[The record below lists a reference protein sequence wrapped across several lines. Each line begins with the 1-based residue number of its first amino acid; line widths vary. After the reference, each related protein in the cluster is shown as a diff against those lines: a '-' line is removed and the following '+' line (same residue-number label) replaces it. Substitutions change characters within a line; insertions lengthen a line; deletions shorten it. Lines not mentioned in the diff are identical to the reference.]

1 MKKYFV
7 TSALPYA
14 NGDLHLGHL
23 VEYIQTDIW
32 VRFNRLIGN
41 EVVYIC
47 ADDAHGTPIM
57 LKAESEKISPEELIE
72 KTLDRHKNDFDCFFI
87 KFDNFY
93 TTHSKENEQLATS
106 IYMKLVNENLIEKK
120 TIHQFFDDEKLMFL
134 PDRYI
139 TGSCPKCK
147 SSDQYGDSCD
157 KCGAT
162 YSPTDLL
169 NPKSVLSG
177 KTPIK
182 KKTDHFFFKLS
193 DKKCTKFLNK
203 WIYENNRLQEEARN
217 KIKEWLSTDINNSSL
232 IDWDISRDAPYF
244 GFKIPDQTDKYFYVW
259 LDAPIGYLAST
270 KNWAENNNI
279 SMKDLWD
286 QSSDYEIHHFIGKD
300 IAYFHALFWPAL
312 LKSSNIRLPESI
324 NVHGFLTID
333 GEKMSKSNGT
343 FINAD
348 DFAEKYDGELLR
360 YYFADKFNNTIDD
373 LDFNE
378 DEFIQKIN
386 SDIVGKYLNI
396 ASRVSKFIEK
406 NDCNLS
412 VNLDENFINKN
423 SARINEVIEH
433 YENLNLSKSVKV
445 IMKIADEVNKYIN
458 ENEPWKSSEEKAV
471 EVSTTAINC
480 FRVISILLS
489 PVLPTIT
496 SRALAVFNEG
506 SNNSFNNIGDY
517 LVDTKI
523 NPYKPLL
530 KRLEKAKINEEIE
543 MENSNL
549 INIKD
554 FAKVELRVAKIV
566 KAEGIEE
573 ADKLIKLHLD
583 VGNLGERTV
592 FAGIKSAYSPEN
604 LNGRHVVLVA
614 NLEPRKMKFGVSEG
628 MVLASSD
635 DEGSIYLVSPDEGAK
650 PGQLVK

>member
-1 MKKYFV
+1 MKSRKILV

-14 NGDLHLGHL
+14 NGSIHIGHVL
-23 VEYIQTDIW
+23 ESVITDIW
-32 VRFNRLIGN
+32 VRYQNINGN
-41 EVVYIC
+41 ECLYFC
-47 ADDAHGTPIM
+47 ADDTHGTPVM
-57 LKAESEKISPEELIE
+57 LKAKELGIEPEELIKRTRE
-72 KTLDRHKNDFDCFFI
+72 EHI
-87 KFDNFY
+87 KSYSRFNINFDNFY
-93 TTHSKENEQLATS
+93 TTHSDENKKYAEDIYQKCKEG
-106 IYMKLVNENLIEKK
+106 NLIFKK
-120 TIHQFFDDEKLMFL
+120 EIEQFYDSEEGLFL
-134 PDRYI
+134 SDRFI
-139 TGSCPKCK
+139 KGTCPKCGAE
-147 SSDQYGDSCD
+147 DQYGDGCSV
-157 KCGAT
+157 CGTT
-162 YSPTDLL
+162 YTPDDLL
-169 NPKSVLSG
+169 NPVSSLSNSELT
-177 KTPIK
+177 KKRTEHVFFDLPQMKDFLENYLKDLTLQDPIK
-182 KKTDHFFFKLS
+182 NKL
-193 DKKCTKFLNK
+193 NE
-203 WIYENNRLQEEARN
+203 WIEDGL
-217 KIKEWLSTDINNSSL
+217 KP
-232 IDWDISRDAPYF
+232 WDISRDKPYF
-244 GFKIPDQTDKYFYVW
+244 GFEIPGEKDKYFYVW
-259 LDAPIGYLAST
+259 LDAPIGYLASA
-270 KNWAENNNI
+270 KNWAENNNMD
-279 SMKDLWD
+279 MKDLWGE
-286 QSSDYEIHHFIGKD
+286 SSDYEIHHFIGKD

-348 DFAEKYDGELLR
+348 DFAENYDGELLR
-360 YYFADKFNNTIDD
+360 YYFADKFNNSIDD

-406 NDCNLS
+406 NGNNLS
-412 VNLDENFINKN
+412 ANLDVDFIEKN
-423 SARINEVIEH
+423 LSMIDEVIEH
-433 YENLNLSKSVKV
+433 YENLNLSKSVKI
-445 IMKIADEVNKYIN
+445 IMKMADEVNKYIN

-471 EVSTTAINC
+471 EVSSTAINC
-480 FRVISILLS
+480 FRVISILLN

-496 SRALAVFNEG
+496 SKALEVFND
-506 SNNSFNNIGDY
+506 SATNDFNNIKDY

-543 MENSNL
+543 MEDSNL

-573 ADKLIKLHLD
+573 ADKLIKLNLD
-583 VGNLGERTV
+583 VGDLGERTV
-592 FAGIKSAYSPEN
+592 FAGIKSAYDPES

-628 MVLASSD
+628 MVLASSN
-635 DEGSIYLVSPDEGAK
+635 DEGSIYLISPDEGAK

>member
-1 MKKYFV
+1 MKSRKILV

-14 NGDLHLGHL
+14 NGSIHIGHVL
-23 VEYIQTDIW
+23 ESVITDIW
-32 VRFNRLIGN
+32 VRYQNINGN
-41 EVVYIC
+41 ECLYFC
-47 ADDAHGTPIM
+47 ADDTHGTPVM
-57 LKAESEKISPEELIE
+57 LKAKELGIDPEELIKRTRE
-72 KTLDRHKNDFDCFFI
+72 EHIESYSRFNI
-87 KFDNFY
+87 NFDNFY
-93 TTHSKENEQLATS
+93 TTHSDENKKYAEDIYQKCKEG
-106 IYMKLVNENLIEKK
+106 NLIFKK
-120 TIHQFFDDEKLMFL
+120 EIEQFYDSEEGLFL
-134 PDRYI
+134 SDRFI
-139 TGSCPKCK
+139 KGTCPKCGAE
-147 SSDQYGDSCD
+147 DQYGDGCSV
-157 KCGAT
+157 CGTT
-162 YSPTDLL
+162 YTPDDLL
-169 NPKSVLSG
+169 NPVSSLSNSELT
-177 KTPIK
+177 KKRTEHVFFDLPQMKDFLENYLKDLTLQDPIK
-182 KKTDHFFFKLS
+182 NKL
-193 DKKCTKFLNK
+193 NE
-203 WIYENNRLQEEARN
+203 WIEDGL
-217 KIKEWLSTDINNSSL
+217 KP
-232 IDWDISRDAPYF
+232 WDISRDKPYF
-244 GFKIPDQTDKYFYVW
+244 GFEIPGEKDKYFYVW
-259 LDAPIGYLAST
+259 LDAPIGYLASA
-270 KNWAENNNI
+270 KNWAENNNMD
-279 SMKDLWD
+279 MKDLWGE
-286 QSSDYEIHHFIGKD
+286 SSDYEIHHFIGKD

-348 DFAEKYDGELLR
+348 DFAENYDGELLR
-360 YYFADKFNNTIDD
+360 YYFADKFNNSIDD

-406 NDCNLS
+406 NGNNLS
-412 VNLDENFINKN
+412 ANLDVDFIEKN
-423 SARINEVIEH
+423 LSMIDEVIEH
-433 YENLNLSKSVKV
+433 YENLNLSKSVKI
-445 IMKIADEVNKYIN
+445 IMKMADEVNKYIN

-471 EVSTTAINC
+471 EVSSTAINC
-480 FRVISILLS
+480 FRVISILLN

-496 SRALAVFNEG
+496 SKALEVFND
-506 SNNSFNNIGDY
+506 SATNDFNNIKDY

-543 MENSNL
+543 MEDSNL

-583 VGNLGERTV
+583 VGDLGERTV
-592 FAGIKSAYSPEN
+592 FAGIKSAYDPES

-628 MVLASSD
+628 MVLASSN
-635 DEGSIYLVSPDEGAK
+635 DEGSIYLISPDEGAK

>member
-1 MKKYFV
+1 MKSRKILV

-14 NGDLHLGHL
+14 NGSIHIGHVL
-23 VEYIQTDIW
+23 ESVITDIW
-32 VRFNRLIGN
+32 VRYQNINGN
-41 EVVYIC
+41 ECLYFC
-47 ADDAHGTPIM
+47 ADDTHGTPVM
-57 LKAESEKISPEELIE
+57 LKAKELGIDPEELIKRTRE
-72 KTLDRHKNDFDCFFI
+72 EHI
-87 KFDNFY
+87 KSYSRFNINFDNFY
-93 TTHSKENEQLATS
+93 TTHSDENKKYAEDIYQKCKEG
-106 IYMKLVNENLIEKK
+106 NLIFKK
-120 TIHQFFDDEKLMFL
+120 EIEQFYDSEEGLFL
-134 PDRYI
+134 SDRFI
-139 TGSCPKCK
+139 KGTCPKCGAE
-147 SSDQYGDSCD
+147 DQYGDGCSV
-157 KCGAT
+157 CGTT
-162 YSPTDLL
+162 YTPDDLL
-169 NPKSVLSG
+169 NPVSSLSNSEL
-177 KTPIK
+177 TK
-182 KKTDHFFFKLS
+182 KKTEHVFFDLPQMKDFLENYLKDLTLQDPIKNKL
-193 DKKCTKFLNK
+193 NE
-203 WIYENNRLQEEARN
+203 WIEDGL
-217 KIKEWLSTDINNSSL
+217 KP
-232 IDWDISRDAPYF
+232 WDISRDKPYF
-244 GFKIPDQTDKYFYVW
+244 GFEIPGEKDKYFYVW
-259 LDAPIGYLAST
+259 LDAPIGYLASA
-270 KNWAENNNI
+270 KNWAENNNMD
-279 SMKDLWD
+279 MKDLWGE
-286 QSSDYEIHHFIGKD
+286 SSDYEIHHFIGKD

-348 DFAEKYDGELLR
+348 DFAENYDGELLR
-360 YYFADKFNNTIDD
+360 YYFADKFNNSIDD

-406 NDCNLS
+406 NGNNLS
-412 VNLDENFINKN
+412 ANLDEDFIEKN
-423 SARINEVIEH
+423 LSMIDEVIEH
-433 YENLNLSKSVKV
+433 YENLNLSKSVKI
-445 IMKIADEVNKYIN
+445 IMKMADEVNKYIN

-471 EVSTTAINC
+471 EVSSTAINC
-480 FRVISILLS
+480 FRVISILLN

-496 SRALAVFNEG
+496 SKALEVFND
-506 SNNSFNNIGDY
+506 SATNDFNNIKDY

-543 MENSNL
+543 MEDSNL

-573 ADKLIKLHLD
+573 ADKLIKLYLD
-583 VGNLGERTV
+583 VGDLGERTV
-592 FAGIKSAYSPEN
+592 FAGIKSAYDPES

-628 MVLASSD
+628 MVLASSN
-635 DEGSIYLVSPDEGAK
+635 DEGSIYLISPDEGAK

>member
-1 MKKYFV
+1 MKSRKILV

-14 NGDLHLGHL
+14 NGSIHIGHVL
-23 VEYIQTDIW
+23 ESVITDIW
-32 VRFNRLIGN
+32 VRYQNINGN
-41 EVVYIC
+41 ECLYFC
-47 ADDAHGTPIM
+47 ADDTHGTPVM
-57 LKAESEKISPEELIE
+57 LKAKELGIDPEELIKRTRE
-72 KTLDRHKNDFDCFFI
+72 EHI
-87 KFDNFY
+87 KSYSRFNINFDNFY
-93 TTHSKENEQLATS
+93 TTHSDENKKYAEDIYQKCKEG
-106 IYMKLVNENLIEKK
+106 NLIFKK
-120 TIHQFFDDEKLMFL
+120 EIEQFYDSEEGLFL
-134 PDRYI
+134 SDRFI
-139 TGSCPKCK
+139 KGTCPKCGAE
-147 SSDQYGDSCD
+147 DQYGDGCSV
-157 KCGAT
+157 CGTT
-162 YSPTDLL
+162 YTPDDLL
-169 NPKSVLSG
+169 NPVSSLSNSELT
-177 KTPIK
+177 KKRTEHVFFDLPQMKDFLENYLKDLTLQDPIK
-182 KKTDHFFFKLS
+182 NKL
-193 DKKCTKFLNK
+193 NE
-203 WIYENNRLQEEARN
+203 WIEDGL
-217 KIKEWLSTDINNSSL
+217 KP
-232 IDWDISRDAPYF
+232 WDISRDKPYF
-244 GFKIPDQTDKYFYVW
+244 GFEIPGEKDKYFYVW
-259 LDAPIGYLAST
+259 LDAPIGYLASA
-270 KNWAENNNI
+270 KNWAENNNMD
-279 SMKDLWD
+279 MKDLWGE
-286 QSSDYEIHHFIGKD
+286 SSDYEIHHFIGKD

-348 DFAEKYDGELLR
+348 DFAENYDGELLR
-360 YYFADKFNNTIDD
+360 YYFADKFNNSIDD

-406 NDCNLS
+406 NGNSLS
-412 VNLDENFINKN
+412 ANLDEDFIEKN
-423 SARINEVIEH
+423 LSMIDEVIEH
-433 YENLNLSKSVKV
+433 YENLNLSKSVKI
-445 IMKIADEVNKYIN
+445 IMKMADEVNKYIN

-471 EVSTTAINC
+471 EVSSTAINC
-480 FRVISILLS
+480 FRVISILLN

-496 SRALAVFNEG
+496 SKALEVFND
-506 SNNSFNNIGDY
+506 SATNDFNNIKDY

-543 MENSNL
+543 MEDSNL

-583 VGNLGERTV
+583 VGDLGERTV
-592 FAGIKSAYSPEN
+592 FAGIKSAYDPES

-628 MVLASSD
+628 MVLASSN
-635 DEGSIYLVSPDEGAK
+635 DEGSIYLISPDEGAK

>member
-1 MKKYFV
+1 MKSRKILV

-14 NGDLHLGHL
+14 NGSIHIGHVL
-23 VEYIQTDIW
+23 ESVITDIW
-32 VRFNRLIGN
+32 VRYQNINGN
-41 EVVYIC
+41 ECLYFC
-47 ADDAHGTPIM
+47 ADDTHGTPVM
-57 LKAESEKISPEELIE
+57 LKAKELGIDPEELIKRTRE
-72 KTLDRHKNDFDCFFI
+72 EHI
-87 KFDNFY
+87 KSYSRFNINFDNFY
-93 TTHSKENEQLATS
+93 TTHSDENKKYAEEIYEKCKEG
-106 IYMKLVNENLIEKK
+106 NLIFKK
-120 TIHQFFDDEKLMFL
+120 EIEQFYDSEEGLFL
-134 PDRYI
+134 SDRFI
-139 TGSCPKCK
+139 KGTCPKCGAE
-147 SSDQYGDSCD
+147 DQYGDGCSV
-157 KCGAT
+157 CGTT
-162 YSPTDLL
+162 YTPDDLL
-169 NPKSVLSG
+169 NPISSLSNSEL
-177 KTPIK
+177 TK
-182 KKTDHFFFKLS
+182 KKTEHVFFDLPQMKDFLENYLKDLTLQDPIKNKL
-193 DKKCTKFLNK
+193 NE
-203 WIYENNRLQEEARN
+203 WIEDGL
-217 KIKEWLSTDINNSSL
+217 KP
-232 IDWDISRDAPYF
+232 WDISRDKPYF
-244 GFKIPDQTDKYFYVW
+244 GFEIPGEKDKYFYVW
-259 LDAPIGYLAST
+259 LDAPIGYLASA
-270 KNWAENNNI
+270 KNWAENNNMD
-279 SMKDLWD
+279 MKDLWGE
-286 QSSDYEIHHFIGKD
+286 SSDYEIHHFIGKD

-348 DFAEKYDGELLR
+348 DFAENYDGELLR
-360 YYFADKFNNTIDD
+360 YYFADKFNNSIDD

-406 NDCNLS
+406 NGNNLS
-412 VNLDENFINKN
+412 ANLDVDFIEKN
-423 SARINEVIEH
+423 LSIIDEVIEH
-433 YENLNLSKSVKV
+433 YENLNLSKSVKI
-445 IMKIADEVNKYIN
+445 IMKMADEVNKYIN

-471 EVSTTAINC
+471 EVSSTAINC
-480 FRVISILLS
+480 FRVISILLN
-489 PVLPTIT
+489 PVLPTLT
-496 SRALAVFNEG
+496 SKALEVFNE
-506 SNNSFNNIGDY
+506 SSTNDFNNIKGN

-543 MENSNL
+543 MEDSNL

-583 VGNLGERTV
+583 VGDLGERTV
-592 FAGIKSAYSPEN
+592 FAGIKSAYDPES

-628 MVLASSD
+628 MVLASSN
-635 DEGSIYLVSPDEGAK
+635 DEGSIYLISPDEGAK

>member
-1 MKKYFV
+1 MKSRKILV

-14 NGDLHLGHL
+14 NGSIHIGHVL
-23 VEYIQTDIW
+23 ESVITDIW
-32 VRFNRLIGN
+32 VRYQNINGN
-41 EVVYIC
+41 ECLYFC
-47 ADDAHGTPIM
+47 ADDTHGTPVM
-57 LKAESEKISPEELIE
+57 LKAKELGIDPEELIKRTRE
-72 KTLDRHKNDFDCFFI
+72 EHI
-87 KFDNFY
+87 KSYSRFNINFDNFY
-93 TTHSKENEQLATS
+93 TTHSDENKKYAEDIYQKCKEG
-106 IYMKLVNENLIEKK
+106 NLIFKK
-120 TIHQFFDDEKLMFL
+120 EIEQFYDSEEGLFL
-134 PDRYI
+134 SDRFI
-139 TGSCPKCK
+139 KGTCPKCGAE
-147 SSDQYGDSCD
+147 DQYGDGCSV
-157 KCGAT
+157 CGTT
-162 YSPTDLL
+162 YTPDDLL
-169 NPKSVLSG
+169 NPVSSLSNSELT
-177 KTPIK
+177 KKRTEHVFFDLPQMKDFLENYLKDLTLQDPIK
-182 KKTDHFFFKLS
+182 NKL
-193 DKKCTKFLNK
+193 NE
-203 WIYENNRLQEEARN
+203 WIEDGL
-217 KIKEWLSTDINNSSL
+217 KP
-232 IDWDISRDAPYF
+232 WDISRDKPYF
-244 GFKIPDQTDKYFYVW
+244 GFEIPGEKDKYFYVW
-259 LDAPIGYLAST
+259 LDAPIGYLASA
-270 KNWAENNNI
+270 KNWAENNNMD
-279 SMKDLWD
+279 MKDLWGE
-286 QSSDYEIHHFIGKD
+286 SSDYEIHHFIGKD

-348 DFAEKYDGELLR
+348 DFAENYDGELLR
-360 YYFADKFNNTIDD
+360 YYFADKFNNSIDD

-406 NDCNLS
+406 NGNNLS
-412 VNLDENFINKN
+412 SNLDVDFIEKN
-423 SARINEVIEH
+423 LSMIDEVIEH
-433 YENLNLSKSVKV
+433 YENLNLSKSVKI
-445 IMKIADEVNKYIN
+445 IMKMADEVNKYIN

-471 EVSTTAINC
+471 EVSSTAINC
-480 FRVISILLS
+480 FRVISILLN

-496 SRALAVFNEG
+496 SKGLELFND
-506 SNNSFNNIGDY
+506 SATNDFNNIKDY

-543 MENSNL
+543 MEDSNL

-583 VGNLGERTV
+583 VGDLGERTV
-592 FAGIKSAYSPEN
+592 FAGIKSAYDPES

-628 MVLASSD
+628 MVLASSN
-635 DEGSIYLVSPDEGAK
+635 DEGSIYLISPDEGAK

>member
-1 MKKYFV
+1 MKSRKILV

-14 NGDLHLGHL
+14 NGSIHIGHVL
-23 VEYIQTDIW
+23 ESVITDIW
-32 VRFNRLIGN
+32 VRYQNINGN
-41 EVVYIC
+41 ECLYFC
-47 ADDAHGTPIM
+47 ADDTHGTPVM
-57 LKAESEKISPEELIE
+57 LKAKELGIDPEELIKRTRE
-72 KTLDRHKNDFDCFFI
+72 EHI
-87 KFDNFY
+87 KSYSRFNINFDNFY
-93 TTHSKENEQLATS
+93 TTHSDENKKYAEDIYQKCKEG
-106 IYMKLVNENLIEKK
+106 NLIFKK
-120 TIHQFFDDEKLMFL
+120 EIEQFYDSEEGLFL
-134 PDRYI
+134 SDRFI
-139 TGSCPKCK
+139 KGTCPKCGAE
-147 SSDQYGDSCD
+147 DQYGDGCSV
-157 KCGAT
+157 CGTT
-162 YSPTDLL
+162 YTPDDLL
-169 NPKSVLSG
+169 NPVSSLSNSELT
-177 KTPIK
+177 KKRTEHVFFDLPQMKDFLENYLKDLTLQDPIK
-182 KKTDHFFFKLS
+182 NKL
-193 DKKCTKFLNK
+193 NE
-203 WIYENNRLQEEARN
+203 WIEDGL
-217 KIKEWLSTDINNSSL
+217 KP
-232 IDWDISRDAPYF
+232 WDISRDKPYF
-244 GFKIPDQTDKYFYVW
+244 GFEIPGEKDKYFYVW
-259 LDAPIGYLAST
+259 LDAPIGYLASA
-270 KNWAENNNI
+270 KNWAENNNMD
-279 SMKDLWD
+279 MKDLWGE
-286 QSSDYEIHHFIGKD
+286 SSDYEIHHFIGKD

-348 DFAEKYDGELLR
+348 DFAKNYDGELLR
-360 YYFADKFNNTIDD
+360 YYFADKFNNSIDD

-406 NDCNLS
+406 NGNNLS
-412 VNLDENFINKN
+412 ANLDVDFIEKN
-423 SARINEVIEH
+423 LSMIDEVIEH
-433 YENLNLSKSVKV
+433 YENLNLSKSIKI
-445 IMKIADEVNKYIN
+445 IMKMADEVNKYIN

-471 EVSTTAINC
+471 EVSSTAINC
-480 FRVISILLS
+480 FRVISILLN

-496 SRALAVFNEG
+496 SKALEVFN
-506 SNNSFNNIGDY
+506 NSATNDFNNIKDY

-543 MENSNL
+543 MEDSNL

-554 FAKVELRVAKIV
+554 FAKIELRVAKIV

-583 VGNLGERTV
+583 VGDLGERTV
-592 FAGIKSAYSPEN
+592 FAGIKSAYDPES

-628 MVLASSD
+628 MVLASSN
-635 DEGSIYLVSPDEGAK
+635 DEGSIYLISPDEGAK

>member
-1 MKKYFV
+1 MKSRKILV

-14 NGDLHLGHL
+14 NGSIHIGHVL
-23 VEYIQTDIW
+23 ESVITDIW
-32 VRFNRLIGN
+32 VRYQNINGN
-41 EVVYIC
+41 ECLYFC
-47 ADDAHGTPIM
+47 ADDTHGTPVM
-57 LKAESEKISPEELIE
+57 LKAKELGIDPEELIKRTRE
-72 KTLDRHKNDFDCFFI
+72 EHI
-87 KFDNFY
+87 KSYSRFNINFDNFY
-93 TTHSKENEQLATS
+93 TTHSDENKKYAEDIYEKCKEG
-106 IYMKLVNENLIEKK
+106 NLIFKK
-120 TIHQFFDDEKLMFL
+120 EIEQFYDSEEGLFL
-134 PDRYI
+134 SDRFI
-139 TGSCPKCK
+139 KGTCPKCGAE
-147 SSDQYGDSCD
+147 DQYGDGCSV
-157 KCGAT
+157 CGTT
-162 YSPTDLL
+162 YTPDDLL
-169 NPKSVLSG
+169 NPVSSLSNSELT
-177 KTPIK
+177 KKRTEHVFFDLPQMKDFLENYLKDLTLQDPIK
-182 KKTDHFFFKLS
+182 NKL
-193 DKKCTKFLNK
+193 NE
-203 WIYENNRLQEEARN
+203 WIEDGL
-217 KIKEWLSTDINNSSL
+217 KP
-232 IDWDISRDAPYF
+232 WDISRDKPYF
-244 GFKIPDQTDKYFYVW
+244 GFEIPGEKDKYFYVW
-259 LDAPIGYLAST
+259 LDAPIGYLASA
-270 KNWAENNNI
+270 KNWAENNNMD
-279 SMKDLWD
+279 MKDLWGE
-286 QSSDYEIHHFIGKD
+286 SSDYEIHHFIGKD

-348 DFAEKYDGELLR
+348 DFAENYDGELLR
-360 YYFADKFNNTIDD
+360 YYFADKFNNSIDD

-406 NDCNLS
+406 NGNNLS
-412 VNLDENFINKN
+412 VNLDVDFIEKN
-423 SARINEVIEH
+423 LSMIDEVIEH
-433 YENLNLSKSVKV
+433 YENLNLSKSVKI
-445 IMKIADEVNKYIN
+445 IMKMADEVNKYIN

-471 EVSTTAINC
+471 EVSSTAINC
-480 FRVISILLS
+480 FRVISILLN

-496 SRALAVFNEG
+496 SKALEVFND
-506 SNNSFNNIGDY
+506 SATNDFNNIKDY

-543 MENSNL
+543 MEDSNL

-583 VGNLGERTV
+583 VGDLGERTV
-592 FAGIKSAYSPEN
+592 FAGIKSAYDPES

-628 MVLASSD
+628 MVLASSN
-635 DEGSIYLVSPDEGAK
+635 DEGSIYLISPDEGAK

>member
-1 MKKYFV
+1 MKSRKILV

-14 NGDLHLGHL
+14 NGSIHIGHVL
-23 VEYIQTDIW
+23 ESVITDIW
-32 VRFNRLIGN
+32 VRYQNINGN
-41 EVVYIC
+41 ECLYFC
-47 ADDAHGTPIM
+47 ADDTHGTPVM
-57 LKAESEKISPEELIE
+57 LKAKELGIDPEELIKRTRE
-72 KTLDRHKNDFDCFFI
+72 EHI
-87 KFDNFY
+87 KSYSRFNINFDNFY
-93 TTHSKENEQLATS
+93 TTHSDENKKYAEDIYQMCKEG
-106 IYMKLVNENLIEKK
+106 NLIFKK
-120 TIHQFFDDEKLMFL
+120 EIEQFYDSEEGLFL
-134 PDRYI
+134 SDRFI
-139 TGSCPKCK
+139 KGTCPKCGAE
-147 SSDQYGDSCD
+147 DQYGDGCSV
-157 KCGAT
+157 CGTT
-162 YSPTDLL
+162 YTPDDLL
-169 NPKSVLSG
+169 NPVSSLSNSEL
-177 KTPIK
+177 TK
-182 KKTDHFFFKLS
+182 KKTEHVFFDLPQMKDFLENYLKDLTLQDPIKNKL
-193 DKKCTKFLNK
+193 NE
-203 WIYENNRLQEEARN
+203 WIDDGL
-217 KIKEWLSTDINNSSL
+217 KP
-232 IDWDISRDAPYF
+232 WDISRDKPYF
-244 GFKIPDQTDKYFYVW
+244 GFEIPGEKDKYFYVW
-259 LDAPIGYLAST
+259 LDAPIGYLASA
-270 KNWAENNNI
+270 KNWAENNNMD
-279 SMKDLWD
+279 MKDLWGE
-286 QSSDYEIHHFIGKD
+286 SSDYEIHHFIGKD

-348 DFAEKYDGELLR
+348 DFAENYDGELLR
-360 YYFADKFNNTIDD
+360 YYFADKFNNSIDD

-396 ASRVSKFIEK
+396 ASRVSKFIE
-406 NDCNLS
+406 NNGNNLS
-412 VNLDENFINKN
+412 ANLDVDFIEKN
-423 SARINEVIEH
+423 LSMIDEVIEH
-433 YENLNLSKSVKV
+433 YENLNLSKSVKI
-445 IMKIADEVNKYIN
+445 IMKMADEVNKYIN

-471 EVSTTAINC
+471 EVSSTAINC
-480 FRVISILLS
+480 FRVISILLN

-496 SRALAVFNEG
+496 SKALEVFND
-506 SNNSFNNIGDY
+506 SATNDFNNIKDY

-543 MENSNL
+543 MEDSNL

-583 VGNLGERTV
+583 VGDLGERTV
-592 FAGIKSAYSPEN
+592 FAGIKSAYDPES

-628 MVLASSD
+628 MVLASSN
-635 DEGSIYLVSPDEGAK
+635 DEGSIYLISPDEGAK

>member
-1 MKKYFV
+1 MKSRKILV

-14 NGDLHLGHL
+14 NGSIHIGHVL
-23 VEYIQTDIW
+23 ESVITDIW
-32 VRFNRLIGN
+32 VRYQNLNGN
-41 EVVYIC
+41 ECLYFC
-47 ADDAHGTPIM
+47 ADDTHGTPVM
-57 LKAESEKISPEELIE
+57 LKAKELGIESEELIKQTRE
-72 KTLDRHKNDFDCFFI
+72 EHI
-87 KFDNFY
+87 KSYSKFNINFDNFY
-93 TTHSKENEQLATS
+93 TTHSDENKKYAEDIYQKCKEG
-106 IYMKLVNENLIEKK
+106 NLIFKK
-120 TIHQFFDDEKLMFL
+120 EIEQFYDSEEGLFL
-134 PDRYI
+134 SDRFI
-139 TGSCPKCK
+139 KGTCPKCAAE
-147 SSDQYGDSCD
+147 DQYGDGCSV
-157 KCGAT
+157 CGTT
-162 YSPTDLL
+162 YSPDDLV
-169 NPKSVLSG
+169 NPVSSLSNSEL
-177 KTPIK
+177 TK
-182 KKTDHFFFKLS
+182 KKTEHVFFDLPQMKEFLENYLKDLTLQDPIKNKL
-193 DKKCTKFLNK
+193 NE
-203 WIYENNRLQEEARN
+203 WIEDGL
-217 KIKEWLSTDINNSSL
+217 KP
-232 IDWDISRDAPYF
+232 WDISRDKPYF
-244 GFKIPDQTDKYFYVW
+244 GFEIPGEKDKYFYVW
-259 LDAPIGYLAST
+259 LDAPIGYLASA
-270 KNWAENNNI
+270 KNWAEDNNI
-279 SMKDLWD
+279 DMKDLWD
-286 QSSDYEIHHFIGKD
+286 ENSDYEIHHFIGKD

-348 DFAEKYDGELLR
+348 DFAENYDGELLR
-360 YYFADKFNNTIDD
+360 YYFADKFNNSIDD

-406 NDCNLS
+406 NGNNLS
-412 VNLDENFINKN
+412 ASLDEHFIKKN
-423 SARINEVIEH
+423 LAKIDEVIEH
-433 YENLNLSKSVKV
+433 YENLNLSKSVKI
-445 IMKIADEVNKYIN
+445 IMKMADEVNKYIN

-471 EVSTTAINC
+471 EVSSTAINC
-480 FRVISILLS
+480 FRVISILLN

-496 SRALAVFNEG
+496 SKALEIFNE
-506 SNNSFNNIGDY
+506 SSKDDFNNIKDY

-543 MENSNL
+543 MEDSNL

-583 VGNLGERTV
+583 VGDLGERTV
-592 FAGIKSAYSPEN
+592 FAGIKSAYDPEN

-635 DEGSIYLVSPDEGAK
+635 DEGSIYLISPDEGAK

>member
-1 MKKYFV
+1 MKSRKILV

-14 NGDLHLGHL
+14 NGSIHIGHVL
-23 VEYIQTDIW
+23 ESVITDIW
-32 VRFNRLIGN
+32 VRYQNLNGN
-41 EVVYIC
+41 ECLYFC
-47 ADDAHGTPIM
+47 ADDTHGTPVM
-57 LKAESEKISPEELIE
+57 LKAKELGIDPEELIKRTRE
-72 KTLDRHKNDFDCFFI
+72 EHI
-87 KFDNFY
+87 KSYSRFNINFDNFY
-93 TTHSKENEQLATS
+93 TTHSDENKKYAEDVYQKCKEG
-106 IYMKLVNENLIEKK
+106 NLIFKK
-120 TIHQFFDDEKLMFL
+120 EIEQFYDSEEGLFL
-134 PDRYI
+134 SDRFI
-139 TGSCPKCK
+139 KGTCPKCGAE
-147 SSDQYGDSCD
+147 DQYGDGCSV
-157 KCGAT
+157 CGTT
-162 YSPTDLL
+162 YTPDDLL
-169 NPKSVLSG
+169 NPVSSLSNSELT
-177 KTPIK
+177 KKRTEHVFFDLPQMKDFLENYLKDLTLQDPIK
-182 KKTDHFFFKLS
+182 NKL
-193 DKKCTKFLNK
+193 NE
-203 WIYENNRLQEEARN
+203 WIDDGL
-217 KIKEWLSTDINNSSL
+217 KP
-232 IDWDISRDAPYF
+232 WDISRDKPYF
-244 GFKIPDQTDKYFYVW
+244 GFEIPGEKDKYFYVW
-259 LDAPIGYLAST
+259 LDAPIGYLASA
-270 KNWAENNNI
+270 KNWAENNNMD
-279 SMKDLWD
+279 MKDLWGE
-286 QSSDYEIHHFIGKD
+286 SSDYEIHHFIGKD

-348 DFAEKYDGELLR
+348 DFAENYDGELLR
-360 YYFADKFNNTIDD
+360 YYFADKFNNSIDD

-406 NDCNLS
+406 NGNNLS
-412 VNLDENFINKN
+412 ANLDVDFIEKN
-423 SARINEVIEH
+423 LSMIDEVIEH
-433 YENLNLSKSVKV
+433 YENLNLSKSVKI
-445 IMKIADEVNKYIN
+445 IMKMADEVNKYIN

-471 EVSTTAINC
+471 EVSSTAINC
-480 FRVISILLS
+480 FRVISILLN

-496 SRALAVFNEG
+496 SKALEVFND
-506 SNNSFNNIGDY
+506 SATNDFNNIKDY

-543 MENSNL
+543 MEDSNL

-583 VGNLGERTV
+583 VGDLGERTV
-592 FAGIKSAYSPEN
+592 FAGIKSAYDPES

-628 MVLASSD
+628 MVLASSN
-635 DEGSIYLVSPDEGAK
+635 DEGSIYLISPDEGAK

>member
-1 MKKYFV
+1 MKSRKILV

-14 NGDLHLGHL
+14 NGSIHIGHVL
-23 VEYIQTDIW
+23 ESVITDIW
-32 VRFNRLIGN
+32 VRYQNINGN
-41 EVVYIC
+41 ECLYFC
-47 ADDAHGTPIM
+47 ADDTHGTPVM
-57 LKAESEKISPEELIE
+57 LKAKELGIDPEELIKRTRE
-72 KTLDRHKNDFDCFFI
+72 EHI
-87 KFDNFY
+87 KSYSRFNINFDNFY
-93 TTHSKENEQLATS
+93 TTHSDENKKYAEDIYQKCKEG
-106 IYMKLVNENLIEKK
+106 NLIFKK
-120 TIHQFFDDEKLMFL
+120 EIEQFYDSEEGLFL
-134 PDRYI
+134 SDRFI
-139 TGSCPKCK
+139 KGTCPKCGTE
-147 SSDQYGDSCD
+147 DQYGDGCSV
-157 KCGAT
+157 CGTT
-162 YSPTDLL
+162 YTPDDLV
-169 NPKSVLSG
+169 NPVSSLSNSELT
-177 KTPIK
+177 KKRTEHVFFDLPQMKDFLENYLKDLTLQDPIK
-182 KKTDHFFFKLS
+182 NKL
-193 DKKCTKFLNK
+193 NE
-203 WIYENNRLQEEARN
+203 WIEDGL
-217 KIKEWLSTDINNSSL
+217 KP
-232 IDWDISRDAPYF
+232 WDISRDKPYF
-244 GFKIPDQTDKYFYVW
+244 GFEIPGEKDKYFYVW
-259 LDAPIGYLAST
+259 LDAPIGYLASA
-270 KNWAENNNI
+270 KNWAENNNMD
-279 SMKDLWD
+279 MKDLWGE
-286 QSSDYEIHHFIGKD
+286 SSDYEIHHFIGKD

-348 DFAEKYDGELLR
+348 DFAENYDGELLR
-360 YYFADKFNNTIDD
+360 YYFADKFNNSIDD

-406 NDCNLS
+406 NGNNLS
-412 VNLDENFINKN
+412 ANLDVDFIEKN
-423 SARINEVIEH
+423 LSMIDEVIEH
-433 YENLNLSKSVKV
+433 YENLNLSKSVKI
-445 IMKIADEVNKYIN
+445 IMKMADEVNKYIN

-471 EVSTTAINC
+471 EVSSTAINC
-480 FRVISILLS
+480 FRVISILLN

-496 SRALAVFNEG
+496 SKALEVFND
-506 SNNSFNNIGDY
+506 SATNDFNNIKDY

-543 MENSNL
+543 MEDSNL

-583 VGNLGERTV
+583 VGDLGERTV
-592 FAGIKSAYSPEN
+592 FAGIKSAYDPES

-628 MVLASSD
+628 MVLASSN
-635 DEGSIYLVSPDEGAK
+635 DEGSIYLISPDEGAK

>member
-1 MKKYFV
+1 MKSRKILV

-14 NGDLHLGHL
+14 NGSIHIGHVL
-23 VEYIQTDIW
+23 ESVITDIW
-32 VRFNRLIGN
+32 VRYQKINGN
-41 EVVYIC
+41 ECLYFC
-47 ADDAHGTPIM
+47 ADDTHGTPVM
-57 LKAESEKISPEELIE
+57 LKAKELEVEPEELIK
-72 KTLDRHKNDFDCFFI
+72 KTREEHI
-87 KFDNFY
+87 KSYSRFNINFDNFY
-93 TTHSKENEQLATS
+93 TTHSDENKEYAED
-106 IYMKLVNENLIEKK
+106 IYKKCKEANLIFKK
-120 TIHQFFDDEKLMFL
+120 EIEQFYDSEEGLFL
-134 PDRYI
+134 SDRFI
-139 TGSCPKCK
+139 KGQCPKCGAE
-147 SSDQYGDSCD
+147 DQYGDGCSV
-157 KCGAT
+157 CGTT
-162 YSPTDLL
+162 YSPDDLI
-169 NPKSVLSG
+169 NPFSSLSNSEL
-177 KTPIK
+177 IK
-182 KKTDHFFFKLS
+182 KKTEHVFFDLPQMKDFLEDYLKDLTLQDPIKNKL
-193 DKKCTKFLNK
+193 NE
-203 WIYENNRLQEEARN
+203 WIEDGL
-217 KIKEWLSTDINNSSL
+217 KP
-232 IDWDISRDAPYF
+232 WDISRDKPYF
-244 GFKIPDQTDKYFYVW
+244 GFEIPGEEDKYFYVW
-259 LDAPIGYLAST
+259 LDAPIGYLASA
-270 KNWAENNNI
+270 KNWAEKNNMN
-279 SMKDLWD
+279 MQDLWD
-286 QSSDYEIHHFIGKD
+286 QTSDYEIHHFIGKD

-348 DFAEKYDGELLR
+348 DFTEKYDGELLR

-406 NDCNLS
+406 NDNNLS
-412 VNLDENFINKN
+412 ATLDEDFIQKN
-423 SARINEVIEH
+423 LSRTEEVIEH
-433 YENLNLSKSVKV
+433 YENLNLSKAVKI
-445 IMKIADEVNKYIN
+445 IMKMADEVNKYIN
-458 ENEPWKSSEEKAV
+458 ENEPWKSNNEKAV

-496 SRALAVFNEG
+496 SKALEMFNE
-506 SNNSFNNIGDY
+506 SSKNDLNNIRDC
-517 LVDTKI
+517 LVDIKI

-543 MENSNL
+543 MEDSNL

-583 VGNLGERTV
+583 VGDLGKRTV
-592 FAGIKSAYSPEN
+592 FAGIKSAYDPEN

-635 DEGSIYLVSPDEGAK
+635 DDGSIYLISPDEGAK

>member
-1 MKKYFV
+1 MKSRKILV

-14 NGDLHLGHL
+14 NGSIHIGHVL
-23 VEYIQTDIW
+23 ESVITDIW
-32 VRFNRLIGN
+32 VRYQNINGN
-41 EVVYIC
+41 ECLYFC
-47 ADDAHGTPIM
+47 ADDTHGTPVM
-57 LKAESEKISPEELIE
+57 LKAKELGIEPEELIKRTRE
-72 KTLDRHKNDFDCFFI
+72 EHI
-87 KFDNFY
+87 KSYSRFNINFDNFY
-93 TTHSKENEQLATS
+93 TTHSDENKKYAEDIYQKCKEG
-106 IYMKLVNENLIEKK
+106 NLIFKK
-120 TIHQFFDDEKLMFL
+120 EIEQFYDSEEGLFL
-134 PDRYI
+134 SDRFI
-139 TGSCPKCK
+139 KGTCPKCGAE
-147 SSDQYGDSCD
+147 DQYGDGCSV
-157 KCGAT
+157 CGTT
-162 YSPTDLL
+162 YTPDDLL
-169 NPKSVLSG
+169 NPVSSLSNSEL
-177 KTPIK
+177 TK
-182 KKTDHFFFKLS
+182 KKTEHVFFDLPQMKDFLENYLKDLTLQDPIKNKL
-193 DKKCTKFLNK
+193 NE
-203 WIYENNRLQEEARN
+203 WIEDGL
-217 KIKEWLSTDINNSSL
+217 KP
-232 IDWDISRDAPYF
+232 WDISRDKPYF
-244 GFKIPDQTDKYFYVW
+244 GFEIPGEKDKYFYVW
-259 LDAPIGYLAST
+259 LDAPIGYLASA
-270 KNWAENNNI
+270 KNWAENNNMD
-279 SMKDLWD
+279 MKDLWGE
-286 QSSDYEIHHFIGKD
+286 SSDYEIHHFIGKD

-343 FINAD
+343 YINAD
-348 DFAEKYDGELLR
+348 DFAENYDGELLR
-360 YYFADKFNNTIDD
+360 YYFADKFNNSIDD

-406 NDCNLS
+406 NGNNLS
-412 VNLDENFINKN
+412 ANLDEDFIEKN
-423 SARINEVIEH
+423 LSMIDEVIEH
-433 YENLNLSKSVKV
+433 YENLNLSKSVKI
-445 IMKIADEVNKYIN
+445 IMKMADEVNKYIN

-471 EVSTTAINC
+471 EVSSTAINC
-480 FRVISILLS
+480 FRVISILLN

-496 SRALAVFNEG
+496 SKALEVFND
-506 SNNSFNNIGDY
+506 SATNDFNNIKDY

-543 MENSNL
+543 MEDSNL

-583 VGNLGERTV
+583 VGELGERTV
-592 FAGIKSAYSPEN
+592 FAGIKSAYDPES

-628 MVLASSD
+628 MVLASSN
-635 DEGSIYLVSPDEGAK
+635 DEGSIYLISPDEGAK

>member
-1 MKKYFV
+1 MKSRKILV

-14 NGDLHLGHL
+14 NGSIHIGHVL
-23 VEYIQTDIW
+23 ESVITDIW
-32 VRFNRLIGN
+32 VRYQNINGN
-41 EVVYIC
+41 ECLYFC
-47 ADDAHGTPIM
+47 ADDTHGTPVM
-57 LKAESEKISPEELIE
+57 LKAKELGIDPEELIKRTRE
-72 KTLDRHKNDFDCFFI
+72 EHI
-87 KFDNFY
+87 KSYSRFNINFDNFY
-93 TTHSKENEQLATS
+93 TTHSDENKKYAEDIYQKCKEG
-106 IYMKLVNENLIEKK
+106 NLIFKK
-120 TIHQFFDDEKLMFL
+120 EIEQFYDSEEGLFL
-134 PDRYI
+134 SDRFI
-139 TGSCPKCK
+139 KGTCPKCGAE
-147 SSDQYGDSCD
+147 DQYGDGCSV
-157 KCGAT
+157 CGTT
-162 YSPTDLL
+162 YTPDDLL
-169 NPKSVLSG
+169 NPVSSLSNSELT
-177 KTPIK
+177 KKRTEHVFFDLPQMKDFLENYLKDLTLQDPIK
-182 KKTDHFFFKLS
+182 NKL
-193 DKKCTKFLNK
+193 NE
-203 WIYENNRLQEEARN
+203 WIEDGL
-217 KIKEWLSTDINNSSL
+217 KP
-232 IDWDISRDAPYF
+232 WDISRDKPYF
-244 GFKIPDQTDKYFYVW
+244 GFEIPGEKDKYFYVW
-259 LDAPIGYLAST
+259 LDAPIGYLASA
-270 KNWAENNNI
+270 KNWAENNNMD
-279 SMKDLWD
+279 MKDLWGE
-286 QSSDYEIHHFIGKD
+286 SSDYEIQHFIGKD

-348 DFAEKYDGELLR
+348 DFAENYDGELLR
-360 YYFADKFNNTIDD
+360 YYFADKFNNSIDD

-406 NDCNLS
+406 NGNNLS
-412 VNLDENFINKN
+412 ANLDVDFIEKN
-423 SARINEVIEH
+423 LSMIDEVIEH
-433 YENLNLSKSVKV
+433 YENLNLSKSVKI
-445 IMKIADEVNKYIN
+445 IMKMADEVNKYIN

-471 EVSTTAINC
+471 EVSSTAINC
-480 FRVISILLS
+480 FRVISILLN

-496 SRALAVFNEG
+496 SKALEVFND
-506 SNNSFNNIGDY
+506 SATNDFNNIKDY

-543 MENSNL
+543 MEDSNL

-583 VGNLGERTV
+583 VGDLGERTV
-592 FAGIKSAYSPEN
+592 FAGIKSAYDPES

-628 MVLASSD
+628 MVLASSN
-635 DEGSIYLVSPDEGAK
+635 DEGSIYLISPDEGAK

>member
-1 MKKYFV
+1 MKSRKILV

-14 NGDLHLGHL
+14 NGSIHIGHVL
-23 VEYIQTDIW
+23 ESVITDIW
-32 VRFNRLIGN
+32 VRYQNINGN
-41 EVVYIC
+41 ECLYFC
-47 ADDAHGTPIM
+47 ADDTHGTPVM
-57 LKAESEKISPEELIE
+57 LKAKELGIDPEELIKRTRE
-72 KTLDRHKNDFDCFFI
+72 EHI
-87 KFDNFY
+87 KSYSRFNINFDNFY
-93 TTHSKENEQLATS
+93 TTHSDENKKYAEDIYQKCKEG
-106 IYMKLVNENLIEKK
+106 NLIFKK
-120 TIHQFFDDEKLMFL
+120 EIEQFYDSEEGLFL
-134 PDRYI
+134 SDRFI
-139 TGSCPKCK
+139 KGTCPKCGAE
-147 SSDQYGDSCD
+147 DQYGDGCSV
-157 KCGAT
+157 CGTT
-162 YSPTDLL
+162 YTPDDLL
-169 NPKSVLSG
+169 NPVSSLSNSELT
-177 KTPIK
+177 KKRTEHVFFDLPQMKDFLENYLKDLTLQDPIK
-182 KKTDHFFFKLS
+182 NKL
-193 DKKCTKFLNK
+193 NE
-203 WIYENNRLQEEARN
+203 WIEDGL
-217 KIKEWLSTDINNSSL
+217 KP
-232 IDWDISRDAPYF
+232 WDISRDKPYF
-244 GFKIPDQTDKYFYVW
+244 GFEIPGEKDKYFYVW
-259 LDAPIGYLAST
+259 LDAPIGYLASA
-270 KNWAENNNI
+270 KNWAENNNMD
-279 SMKDLWD
+279 MKDLWGE
-286 QSSDYEIHHFIGKD
+286 SSDYEIHHFIGKD

-348 DFAEKYDGELLR
+348 DFAENYDGELLR
-360 YYFADKFNNTIDD
+360 YYFADKFNNSIDD

-406 NDCNLS
+406 NGNNLS
-412 VNLDENFINKN
+412 ANLDVDFIEKN
-423 SARINEVIEH
+423 LSMIDEVIEH
-433 YENLNLSKSVKV
+433 YENLNLSKSVKI
-445 IMKIADEVNKYIN
+445 IMKMADEVNKYIN

-471 EVSTTAINC
+471 EVSSTAINC
-480 FRVISILLS
+480 FRVISILLN

-496 SRALAVFNEG
+496 LKALEVFNDSTANDF
-506 SNNSFNNIGDY
+506 SNIKDY

-543 MENSNL
+543 MEDSNL

-583 VGNLGERTV
+583 VGDLGERTV
-592 FAGIKSAYSPEN
+592 FAGIKSAYDPES

-628 MVLASSD
+628 MVLASSN
-635 DEGSIYLVSPDEGAK
+635 DEGSIYLISPDEGAK

>member
-1 MKKYFV
+1 MKSRKILV

-14 NGDLHLGHL
+14 NGSIHIGHVL
-23 VEYIQTDIW
+23 ESVITDIW
-32 VRFNRLIGN
+32 VRYQNINGN
-41 EVVYIC
+41 ECLYFC
-47 ADDAHGTPIM
+47 ADDTHGTPVM
-57 LKAESEKISPEELIE
+57 LKAKELGIDPEELIKRTRE
-72 KTLDRHKNDFDCFFI
+72 EHI
-87 KFDNFY
+87 KSYSRFNINFDNFY
-93 TTHSKENEQLATS
+93 TTHSDENKKYAEDIYQKCKEG
-106 IYMKLVNENLIEKK
+106 NLIFKK
-120 TIHQFFDDEKLMFL
+120 EIEQFYDSEEGLFL
-134 PDRYI
+134 SDRFI
-139 TGSCPKCK
+139 KGTCPKCGAE
-147 SSDQYGDSCD
+147 DQYGDGCSV
-157 KCGAT
+157 CGTT
-162 YSPTDLL
+162 YTPDDLL
-169 NPKSVLSG
+169 NPVSSLSNSEL
-177 KTPIK
+177 TK
-182 KKTDHFFFKLS
+182 KKTEHVFFDLPQMKDFLENYLKDLTLQDPIKNKL
-193 DKKCTKFLNK
+193 NE
-203 WIYENNRLQEEARN
+203 WIDDGL
-217 KIKEWLSTDINNSSL
+217 KP
-232 IDWDISRDAPYF
+232 WDISRDKPYF
-244 GFKIPDQTDKYFYVW
+244 GFEIPGEKDKYFYVW
-259 LDAPIGYLAST
+259 LDAPIGYLASA
-270 KNWAENNNI
+270 KNWAENNNMD
-279 SMKDLWD
+279 MKDLWGE
-286 QSSDYEIHHFIGKD
+286 SSDYEIHHFIGKD

-348 DFAEKYDGELLR
+348 DFAENYDGELLR
-360 YYFADKFNNTIDD
+360 YYFADKFNNSIDD

-378 DEFIQKIN
+378 DEFIKKIN

-406 NDCNLS
+406 NGNNLS
-412 VNLDENFINKN
+412 ANLDVDFIEKN
-423 SARINEVIEH
+423 LSMIDEVIEH
-433 YENLNLSKSVKV
+433 YENLNLSKSVKI
-445 IMKIADEVNKYIN
+445 IMKMADEVNKYIN

-471 EVSTTAINC
+471 EVSSTAINC
-480 FRVISILLS
+480 FRVISILLN

-496 SRALAVFNEG
+496 SKALEVFND
-506 SNNSFNNIGDY
+506 NAANDFNNIKDY

-543 MENSNL
+543 MEDSNL

-583 VGNLGERTV
+583 VGDLGERTV
-592 FAGIKSAYSPEN
+592 FAGIKSAYDPES

-628 MVLASSD
+628 MVLASSN
-635 DEGSIYLVSPDEGAK
+635 DEGSIYLISPDEGAK

>member
-1 MKKYFV
+1 MKSRKILV

-14 NGDLHLGHL
+14 NGSIHIGHVL
-23 VEYIQTDIW
+23 ESVITDIW
-32 VRFNRLIGN
+32 VRYQNINGN
-41 EVVYIC
+41 ECLYFC
-47 ADDAHGTPIM
+47 ADDTHGTPVM
-57 LKAESEKISPEELIE
+57 LKAKELGIDPEELIKRTRE
-72 KTLDRHKNDFDCFFI
+72 EHI
-87 KFDNFY
+87 KSYSRFNINFDNFY
-93 TTHSKENEQLATS
+93 TTHSDENKKYAEDIYQKCKEG
-106 IYMKLVNENLIEKK
+106 NLIFKK
-120 TIHQFFDDEKLMFL
+120 EIEQFYDSEEGLFL
-134 PDRYI
+134 SDRFI
-139 TGSCPKCK
+139 KGTCPKCGAE
-147 SSDQYGDSCD
+147 DQYGDGCSV
-157 KCGAT
+157 CGTT
-162 YSPTDLL
+162 YTPDDLL
-169 NPKSVLSG
+169 NPVSSLSNSELT
-177 KTPIK
+177 KKRTEHVFFDLPQMKDFLENYLKDLTLQDPIK
-182 KKTDHFFFKLS
+182 NKL
-193 DKKCTKFLNK
+193 NE
-203 WIYENNRLQEEARN
+203 WIEDGL
-217 KIKEWLSTDINNSSL
+217 KP
-232 IDWDISRDAPYF
+232 WDISRDKPYF
-244 GFKIPDQTDKYFYVW
+244 GFEIPGEKDKYFYVW
-259 LDAPIGYLAST
+259 LDAPIGYLASA
-270 KNWAENNNI
+270 KNWAENNNMD
-279 SMKDLWD
+279 MKDLWGE
-286 QSSDYEIHHFIGKD
+286 SSDYEIHHFIGKD

-348 DFAEKYDGELLR
+348 DFAKNYDGELLR
-360 YYFADKFNNTIDD
+360 YYFADKFNNSIDD

-406 NDCNLS
+406 NGNNLS
-412 VNLDENFINKN
+412 ANLDVDFIEKN
-423 SARINEVIEH
+423 LSMIDEVIEH
-433 YENLNLSKSVKV
+433 YENLNLSKSVKI
-445 IMKIADEVNKYIN
+445 IMKMADEVNKYIN

-471 EVSTTAINC
+471 EVSSTAINC
-480 FRVISILLS
+480 FRVISILLN

-496 SRALAVFNEG
+496 SKALEVFND
-506 SNNSFNNIGDY
+506 SATNDFNNIKDY

-543 MENSNL
+543 MEDSNL

-554 FAKVELRVAKIV
+554 FAKIELRVAKIV

-583 VGNLGERTV
+583 VGDLGERTV
-592 FAGIKSAYSPEN
+592 FAGIKSAYDPES

-628 MVLASSD
+628 MVLASSN
-635 DEGSIYLVSPDEGAK
+635 DEGSIYLISPDEGAK

>member
-1 MKKYFV
+1 MKSRKILV

-14 NGDLHLGHL
+14 NGSIHIGHVL
-23 VEYIQTDIW
+23 ESVITDIW
-32 VRFNRLIGN
+32 VRYQNINGN
-41 EVVYIC
+41 ECLYFC
-47 ADDAHGTPIM
+47 ADDTHGTPVM
-57 LKAESEKISPEELIE
+57 LKAKELGIDPEELIKRTRE
-72 KTLDRHKNDFDCFFI
+72 EHI
-87 KFDNFY
+87 KSYSRFNINFDNFY
-93 TTHSKENEQLATS
+93 TTHSDENKKYAEDIYQKCKEG
-106 IYMKLVNENLIEKK
+106 NLIFKK
-120 TIHQFFDDEKLMFL
+120 EIEQFYDSEEGLFL
-134 PDRYI
+134 SDRFI
-139 TGSCPKCK
+139 KGTCPKCGAE
-147 SSDQYGDSCD
+147 DQYGDGCSV
-157 KCGAT
+157 CGTT
-162 YSPTDLL
+162 YTPDDLL
-169 NPKSVLSG
+169 NPVSSLSNSELT
-177 KTPIK
+177 KKRTEHVFFDLPQMKDFLENYLKDLTLQDPIK
-182 KKTDHFFFKLS
+182 NKL
-193 DKKCTKFLNK
+193 NE
-203 WIYENNRLQEEARN
+203 WIEDGL
-217 KIKEWLSTDINNSSL
+217 KP
-232 IDWDISRDAPYF
+232 WDISRDKPYF
-244 GFKIPDQTDKYFYVW
+244 GFEIPGEKDKYFYVW
-259 LDAPIGYLAST
+259 LDAPIGYLASA
-270 KNWAENNNI
+270 KNWAENNNMD
-279 SMKDLWD
+279 MKDLWGE
-286 QSSDYEIHHFIGKD
+286 SSDYEIHHFIGKD

-348 DFAEKYDGELLR
+348 DFAENYDGELLR
-360 YYFADKFNNTIDD
+360 YYFADKFNNSIDD

-406 NDCNLS
+406 NSNNLS
-412 VNLDENFINKN
+412 ANLDVDFIEKN
-423 SARINEVIEH
+423 LSMIDEVIEH
-433 YENLNLSKSVKV
+433 YENLNLSKSVKI
-445 IMKIADEVNKYIN
+445 IMKMADEVNKYIN

-471 EVSTTAINC
+471 EVSSTAINC
-480 FRVISILLS
+480 FRVISILLN

-496 SRALAVFNEG
+496 SKALEVFND
-506 SNNSFNNIGDY
+506 SATNDFNNIKDY

-543 MENSNL
+543 MEDSNL

-583 VGNLGERTV
+583 VGDLGERTV
-592 FAGIKSAYSPEN
+592 FAGIKSAYDPES

-628 MVLASSD
+628 MVLASSN
-635 DEGSIYLVSPDEGAK
+635 DEGSIYLISPDEGAK

>member
-1 MKKYFV
+1 MKSRKILV

-14 NGDLHLGHL
+14 NGSIHIGHVL
-23 VEYIQTDIW
+23 ESVITDIW
-32 VRFNRLIGN
+32 VRYQNINGN
-41 EVVYIC
+41 ECLYFC
-47 ADDAHGTPIM
+47 ADDTHGTPVM
-57 LKAESEKISPEELIE
+57 LKAKELGIDPEELIKRTRE
-72 KTLDRHKNDFDCFFI
+72 EHI
-87 KFDNFY
+87 KSYSRFNINFDNFY
-93 TTHSKENEQLATS
+93 TTHSDENKKYAEDIYQKCKEG
-106 IYMKLVNENLIEKK
+106 NLIFKK
-120 TIHQFFDDEKLMFL
+120 EIEQFYDSEEGLFL
-134 PDRYI
+134 SDRFI
-139 TGSCPKCK
+139 KGTCPKCGAE
-147 SSDQYGDSCD
+147 DQYGDGCSV
-157 KCGAT
+157 CGTT
-162 YSPTDLL
+162 YTPDDLL
-169 NPKSVLSG
+169 NPVSSLSNSELT
-177 KTPIK
+177 KKRTEHVFFDLPQMKDFLENYLKDLTLQDPIK
-182 KKTDHFFFKLS
+182 NKL
-193 DKKCTKFLNK
+193 NE
-203 WIYENNRLQEEARN
+203 WIEDGL
-217 KIKEWLSTDINNSSL
+217 KP
-232 IDWDISRDAPYF
+232 WDISRDKPYF
-244 GFKIPDQTDKYFYVW
+244 GFEIPGEKDKYFYVW
-259 LDAPIGYLAST
+259 LDAPIGYLASA
-270 KNWAENNNI
+270 KNWAENNNMD
-279 SMKDLWD
+279 MKDLWGE
-286 QSSDYEIHHFIGKD
+286 SSDYEIHHFIGKD

-348 DFAEKYDGELLR
+348 DFAENYDGELLR
-360 YYFADKFNNTIDD
+360 YYFADKFNNSIDD

-406 NDCNLS
+406 NGNSLS
-412 VNLDENFINKN
+412 ANLDEDFIEKN
-423 SARINEVIEH
+423 LSMIDEVIEH
-433 YENLNLSKSVKV
+433 YENLNLSKSVKI
-445 IMKIADEVNKYIN
+445 IMKMADEVNKYIN

-471 EVSTTAINC
+471 EVSSTAINC
-480 FRVISILLS
+480 FRVISILLN

-496 SRALAVFNEG
+496 SKALEVFND
-506 SNNSFNNIGDY
+506 SATNDFNNIRDC

-543 MENSNL
+543 MEDSNL

-583 VGNLGERTV
+583 VGDLGERTV
-592 FAGIKSAYSPEN
+592 FAGIKSAYDPES

-628 MVLASSD
+628 MVLASSN
-635 DEGSIYLVSPDEGAK
+635 DEGSIYLISPDEGAK

>member
-1 MKKYFV
+1 MKSRKILV

-14 NGDLHLGHL
+14 NGSIHIGHVL
-23 VEYIQTDIW
+23 ESVITDIW
-32 VRFNRLIGN
+32 VRYQNINGN
-41 EVVYIC
+41 ECLYFC
-47 ADDAHGTPIM
+47 ADDTHGTPVM
-57 LKAESEKISPEELIE
+57 LKAKELGIDPEELIKRTRE
-72 KTLDRHKNDFDCFFI
+72 EHI
-87 KFDNFY
+87 KSYSRFNINFDNFY
-93 TTHSKENEQLATS
+93 TTHSDENKKYAEDIYQKCKEG
-106 IYMKLVNENLIEKK
+106 NLIFKK
-120 TIHQFFDDEKLMFL
+120 EIEQFYDSKEGLFL
-134 PDRYI
+134 SDRFI
-139 TGSCPKCK
+139 KGTCPKCGAE
-147 SSDQYGDSCD
+147 DQYGDGCSV
-157 KCGAT
+157 CGTT
-162 YSPTDLL
+162 YTPDDLL
-169 NPKSVLSG
+169 NPVSSLSNSEL
-177 KTPIK
+177 TK
-182 KKTDHFFFKLS
+182 KKTEHVFFDLPQMKDFLENYLKDLTLQDPIKNKL
-193 DKKCTKFLNK
+193 NE
-203 WIYENNRLQEEARN
+203 WIEDGL
-217 KIKEWLSTDINNSSL
+217 KP
-232 IDWDISRDAPYF
+232 WDISRDKPYF
-244 GFKIPDQTDKYFYVW
+244 GFEIPGEKDKYFYVW
-259 LDAPIGYLAST
+259 LDAPIGYLASA
-270 KNWAENNNI
+270 KNWAENNNMD
-279 SMKDLWD
+279 MKDLWGE
-286 QSSDYEIHHFIGKD
+286 SSDYEIHHFIGKD

-348 DFAEKYDGELLR
+348 DFAENYDGELLR
-360 YYFADKFNNTIDD
+360 YYFADKFNNSIDD

-406 NDCNLS
+406 NGNNLS
-412 VNLDENFINKN
+412 ANLDVDFIEKN
-423 SARINEVIEH
+423 LSMIDEVIEH
-433 YENLNLSKSVKV
+433 YENLNLSKSVKI
-445 IMKIADEVNKYIN
+445 IMKMADEVNKYIN

-471 EVSTTAINC
+471 EVSSTAINC
-480 FRVISILLS
+480 FRVISILLN

-496 SRALAVFNEG
+496 SKALEVFND
-506 SNNSFNNIGDY
+506 SSTNDFNNIKDY

-543 MENSNL
+543 MEDSNL

-583 VGNLGERTV
+583 VGDLGERTV
-592 FAGIKSAYSPEN
+592 FAGIKSAYDPES

-628 MVLASSD
+628 MVLASSN
-635 DEGSIYLVSPDEGAK
+635 DEGSIYLISPDEGAK

>member
-1 MKKYFV
+1 MKSRKILV

-14 NGDLHLGHL
+14 NGSIHIGHVL
-23 VEYIQTDIW
+23 ESVITDIW
-32 VRFNRLIGN
+32 VRYQKINGN
-41 EVVYIC
+41 ECLYFC
-47 ADDAHGTPIM
+47 ADDTHGTPVM
-57 LKAESEKISPEELIE
+57 LKAKELEVEPEELIK
-72 KTLDRHKNDFDCFFI
+72 KTRQEHI
-87 KFDNFY
+87 KSYSRFNINFDNFY
-93 TTHSKENEQLATS
+93 TTHSDENKEYAED
-106 IYMKLVNENLIEKK
+106 IYKKCKEANLIFKK
-120 TIHQFFDDEKLMFL
+120 EIEQFYDSEEGLFL
-134 PDRYI
+134 SDRFI
-139 TGSCPKCK
+139 KGQCPKCGAE
-147 SSDQYGDSCD
+147 DQYGDGCSV
-157 KCGAT
+157 CGTT
-162 YSPTDLL
+162 YSPDDLI
-169 NPKSVLSG
+169 NPFSSLSNSEL
-177 KTPIK
+177 IK
-182 KKTDHFFFKLS
+182 KKTEHIFFDLPQMKGFLEDYLKDLTLQDPIKNKL
-193 DKKCTKFLNK
+193 NE
-203 WIYENNRLQEEARN
+203 WIEDGL
-217 KIKEWLSTDINNSSL
+217 KP
-232 IDWDISRDAPYF
+232 WDISRDKPYF
-244 GFKIPDQTDKYFYVW
+244 GFEIPGEEDKYFYVW
-259 LDAPIGYLAST
+259 LDAPIGYLASA
-270 KNWAENNNI
+270 KNWAKKNNMN
-279 SMKDLWD
+279 MQDLWD
-286 QSSDYEIHHFIGKD
+286 QKSDYEIHHFIGKD

-348 DFAEKYDGELLR
+348 DFTEKYDGELLR

-406 NDCNLS
+406 NDNNLS
-412 VNLDENFINKN
+412 AILDEDFFQKN
-423 SARINEVIEH
+423 LSRTEEVIEH
-433 YENLNLSKSVKV
+433 YENLNLSKAVKV
-445 IMKIADEVNKYIN
+445 IMKMADEVNKYIN
-458 ENEPWKSSEEKAV
+458 ENEPWKSNNEKAV

-496 SRALAVFNEG
+496 SKALEMFNE
-506 SNNSFNNIGDY
+506 SSKNDLNNIRDC
-517 LVDTKI
+517 LVDIKI

-543 MENSNL
+543 MEDSNL

-583 VGNLGERTV
+583 VGDLGERTV
-592 FAGIKSAYSPEN
+592 FAGIKSAYDPEK

-635 DEGSIYLVSPDEGAK
+635 DDGSIYLISPDEGAK

>member
-1 MKKYFV
+1 MKSRKILV

-14 NGDLHLGHL
+14 NGSIHIGHVL
-23 VEYIQTDIW
+23 ESVITDIW
-32 VRFNRLIGN
+32 VRYQNINGN
-41 EVVYIC
+41 ECLYFC
-47 ADDAHGTPIM
+47 ADDTHGTPVM
-57 LKAESEKISPEELIE
+57 LKAKELGIDPEELIKRTRE
-72 KTLDRHKNDFDCFFI
+72 EHI
-87 KFDNFY
+87 KSYSRFNINFDNFY
-93 TTHSKENEQLATS
+93 TTHSDENKKYAEEIYEKCKEG
-106 IYMKLVNENLIEKK
+106 NLIFKK
-120 TIHQFFDDEKLMFL
+120 EIEQFYDSEEGLFL
-134 PDRYI
+134 SDRFI
-139 TGSCPKCK
+139 KGTCPKCGAE
-147 SSDQYGDSCD
+147 DQYGDGCSV
-157 KCGAT
+157 CGTT
-162 YSPTDLL
+162 YTPDDLL
-169 NPKSVLSG
+169 NPVSSLSNSELT
-177 KTPIK
+177 KKRTEHVFFDLPQMKDFLENYLKDLTLQDPIK
-182 KKTDHFFFKLS
+182 NKL
-193 DKKCTKFLNK
+193 NE
-203 WIYENNRLQEEARN
+203 WIEDGL
-217 KIKEWLSTDINNSSL
+217 KP
-232 IDWDISRDAPYF
+232 WDISRDKPYF
-244 GFKIPDQTDKYFYVW
+244 GFEIPGEKDKYFYVW
-259 LDAPIGYLAST
+259 LDAPIGYLASA
-270 KNWAENNNI
+270 KNWAENNNMD
-279 SMKDLWD
+279 MKDLWGE
-286 QSSDYEIHHFIGKD
+286 SSDYEIHHFIGKD

-324 NVHGFLTID
+324 NVHGFLTIG

-348 DFAEKYDGELLR
+348 DFAENYDGELLR
-360 YYFADKFNNTIDD
+360 YYFADKFNNSIDD

-406 NDCNLS
+406 NGNNLS
-412 VNLDENFINKN
+412 ANLDVDFIEKN
-423 SARINEVIEH
+423 LSMIDEVIEH
-433 YENLNLSKSVKV
+433 YENLNLSKSVKI
-445 IMKIADEVNKYIN
+445 IMKMADEVNKYIN

-471 EVSTTAINC
+471 EVSSTAINC
-480 FRVISILLS
+480 FRVISILLN

-496 SRALAVFNEG
+496 SKALEVFNDRAT
-506 SNNSFNNIGDY
+506 NDFINIMDY

-543 MENSNL
+543 MEDSNL

-583 VGNLGERTV
+583 VGDLGERTV
-592 FAGIKSAYSPEN
+592 FAGIKSAYDPES

-628 MVLASSD
+628 MVLASSN
-635 DEGSIYLVSPDEGAK
+635 DEGSIYLISPDEGAK

>member
-1 MKKYFV
+1 MKSRKILV

-14 NGDLHLGHL
+14 NGSIHIGHVL
-23 VEYIQTDIW
+23 ESVITDIW
-32 VRFNRLIGN
+32 VRYQNLNGN
-41 EVVYIC
+41 ECLYFC
-47 ADDAHGTPIM
+47 ADDTHGTPVM
-57 LKAESEKISPEELIE
+57 LKAKELGIDPEELIKRTRE
-72 KTLDRHKNDFDCFFI
+72 EHI
-87 KFDNFY
+87 KSYSRFNINFDNFY
-93 TTHSKENEQLATS
+93 TTHSDENKKYAEDIYQKCKEG
-106 IYMKLVNENLIEKK
+106 NLIFKK
-120 TIHQFFDDEKLMFL
+120 EIEQFYDSEEGLFL
-134 PDRYI
+134 SDRFI
-139 TGSCPKCK
+139 KGTCPKCGAE
-147 SSDQYGDSCD
+147 DQYGDGCSV
-157 KCGAT
+157 CGTT
-162 YSPTDLL
+162 YTPDDLL
-169 NPKSVLSG
+169 NPVSSLSNSELT
-177 KTPIK
+177 KKRTEHVFFDLPQMKDFLENYLKDLTLQDPIK
-182 KKTDHFFFKLS
+182 NKL
-193 DKKCTKFLNK
+193 NE
-203 WIYENNRLQEEARN
+203 WIEDGL
-217 KIKEWLSTDINNSSL
+217 KP
-232 IDWDISRDAPYF
+232 WDISRDKPYF
-244 GFKIPDQTDKYFYVW
+244 GFEIPGEKDKYFYVW
-259 LDAPIGYLAST
+259 LDAPIGYLASA
-270 KNWAENNNI
+270 KNWAENNNMD
-279 SMKDLWD
+279 MKDLWGE
-286 QSSDYEIHHFIGKD
+286 SSDYEIHHFIGKD

-348 DFAEKYDGELLR
+348 DFAENYDGELLR
-360 YYFADKFNNTIDD
+360 YYFADKFNNSIDD

-406 NDCNLS
+406 NGNNLS
-412 VNLDENFINKN
+412 ANLDVDFIEKN
-423 SARINEVIEH
+423 LSMIDEVIEH
-433 YENLNLSKSVKV
+433 YENLNLSKSVKI
-445 IMKIADEVNKYIN
+445 IMKMADEVNKYIN

-471 EVSTTAINC
+471 EVSSTAINC
-480 FRVISILLS
+480 FRVISILLN

-496 SRALAVFNEG
+496 SKALEVFND
-506 SNNSFNNIGDY
+506 SATNDFNNIKDC

-543 MENSNL
+543 MEDSNL

-583 VGNLGERTV
+583 VGDLGERTV
-592 FAGIKSAYSPEN
+592 FAGIKSAYDPES

-628 MVLASSD
+628 MVLASSN
-635 DEGSIYLVSPDEGAK
+635 DEGSIYLISPDEGAK

>member
-1 MKKYFV
+1 MKSRKILV

-14 NGDLHLGHL
+14 NGSIHIGHVL
-23 VEYIQTDIW
+23 ESVITDIW
-32 VRFNRLIGN
+32 VRYQNINGN
-41 EVVYIC
+41 ECLYFC
-47 ADDAHGTPIM
+47 ADDTHGTPVM
-57 LKAESEKISPEELIE
+57 LKAKELGIDPEELIKRTRE
-72 KTLDRHKNDFDCFFI
+72 EHI
-87 KFDNFY
+87 KSYSRFNINFDNFY
-93 TTHSKENEQLATS
+93 TTHSDENKKYAEDIYQKCKEG
-106 IYMKLVNENLIEKK
+106 NLIFKK
-120 TIHQFFDDEKLMFL
+120 EIEQFYDSEEGLFL
-134 PDRYI
+134 SDRFI
-139 TGSCPKCK
+139 KGTCPKCGAE
-147 SSDQYGDSCD
+147 DQYGDGCSV
-157 KCGAT
+157 CGTT
-162 YSPTDLL
+162 YTPDDLL
-169 NPKSVLSG
+169 NPVSSLSNSEL
-177 KTPIK
+177 TK
-182 KKTDHFFFKLS
+182 KKTEHVFFDLPQMKDFLENYLKDLTLQDPIKNKL
-193 DKKCTKFLNK
+193 NE
-203 WIYENNRLQEEARN
+203 WIEDGL
-217 KIKEWLSTDINNSSL
+217 KP
-232 IDWDISRDAPYF
+232 WDISRDKPYF
-244 GFKIPDQTDKYFYVW
+244 GFEIPGEKDKYFYVW
-259 LDAPIGYLAST
+259 LDAPIGYLASA
-270 KNWAENNNI
+270 KNWAENNNMD
-279 SMKDLWD
+279 MKDLWGE
-286 QSSDYEIHHFIGKD
+286 SSDYEIHHFIGKD

-348 DFAEKYDGELLR
+348 DFAENYDGELLR
-360 YYFADKFNNTIDD
+360 YYFADKFNNSIDD

-406 NDCNLS
+406 NSNNLS
-412 VNLDENFINKN
+412 TNLDEDFIEKN
-423 SARINEVIEH
+423 LAKIEEVIKH
-433 YENLNLSKSVKV
+433 YENLNFSKSVKI
-445 IMKIADEVNKYIN
+445 IMKMADEVNKYIN
-458 ENEPWKSSEEKAV
+458 ENEPWKSSEEKAL
-471 EVSTTAINC
+471 EVSSTAINC
-480 FRVISILLS
+480 FRIISILLN

-496 SRALAVFNEG
+496 SKALEVFNE
-506 SNNSFNNIGDY
+506 SSANDFNNIKDY

-530 KRLEKAKINEEIE
+530 KRLEKAKIKEEIE

-583 VGNLGERTV
+583 VGDLGERTV
-592 FAGIKSAYSPEN
+592 FAGIKSAYDPEN

-635 DEGSIYLVSPDEGAK
+635 DEGSIYLISPDEGAK

>member
-1 MKKYFV
+1 MKSRKILV

-14 NGDLHLGHL
+14 NGSIHIGHVL
-23 VEYIQTDIW
+23 ESVITDIW
-32 VRFNRLIGN
+32 VRYQNLNGN
-41 EVVYIC
+41 ECLYFC
-47 ADDAHGTPIM
+47 ADDTHGTPVM
-57 LKAESEKISPEELIE
+57 LKAKELGIDPEELIKRTRE
-72 KTLDRHKNDFDCFFI
+72 EHI
-87 KFDNFY
+87 KSYSRFNINFDNFY
-93 TTHSKENEQLATS
+93 TTHSDENKKYAEDIYQKCKEG
-106 IYMKLVNENLIEKK
+106 NLIFKK
-120 TIHQFFDDEKLMFL
+120 EIEQFYDSEEGLFL
-134 PDRYI
+134 SDRFI
-139 TGSCPKCK
+139 KGTCPKCGAE
-147 SSDQYGDSCD
+147 DQYGDGCSV
-157 KCGAT
+157 CGTT
-162 YSPTDLL
+162 YTPDDLL
-169 NPKSVLSG
+169 NPVSSLSNSEL
-177 KTPIK
+177 TK
-182 KKTDHFFFKLS
+182 KKTEHVFFDLPQMKDFLENYLKDLTLQDPIKNKL
-193 DKKCTKFLNK
+193 NE
-203 WIYENNRLQEEARN
+203 WIEDGL
-217 KIKEWLSTDINNSSL
+217 KP
-232 IDWDISRDAPYF
+232 WDISRDKPYF
-244 GFKIPDQTDKYFYVW
+244 GFEIPGEKDKYFYVW
-259 LDAPIGYLAST
+259 LDAPIGYLASA
-270 KNWAENNNI
+270 KNWAENNNMD
-279 SMKDLWD
+279 MKDLWGE
-286 QSSDYEIHHFIGKD
+286 SSDYEIHHFIGKD

-324 NVHGFLTID
+324 NVHGFLTIG

-348 DFAEKYDGELLR
+348 DFAENYDGELLR
-360 YYFADKFNNTIDD
+360 YYFADKFNNSIDD

-406 NDCNLS
+406 NGNNLS
-412 VNLDENFINKN
+412 ANLDVDFIEKN
-423 SARINEVIEH
+423 LSMIDEVIEH
-433 YENLNLSKSVKV
+433 YENLNLSKSVKI
-445 IMKIADEVNKYIN
+445 IMKMADEVNKYIN

-471 EVSTTAINC
+471 EVSSTAINC
-480 FRVISILLS
+480 FRVISILLN

-496 SRALAVFNEG
+496 SKALEVFND
-506 SNNSFNNIGDY
+506 SATNDFNNIKDY

-543 MENSNL
+543 MEDSNL

-583 VGNLGERTV
+583 VGDLGERTV
-592 FAGIKSAYSPEN
+592 FAGIKSAYDPES

-628 MVLASSD
+628 MVLASSN
-635 DEGSIYLVSPDEGAK
+635 DEGSIYLISPDEGAK

>member
-1 MKKYFV
+1 MKSRKILV

-14 NGDLHLGHL
+14 NGSIHIGHVL
-23 VEYIQTDIW
+23 ESVITDIW
-32 VRFNRLIGN
+32 VRYQNLNGN
-41 EVVYIC
+41 ECLYFC
-47 ADDAHGTPIM
+47 ADDTHGTPVM
-57 LKAESEKISPEELIE
+57 LKAKELGIESEELIKRTRE
-72 KTLDRHKNDFDCFFI
+72 EHI
-87 KFDNFY
+87 KSYSKFNINFDNFY
-93 TTHSKENEQLATS
+93 TTHSDENKKYAEDIYQKCKEG
-106 IYMKLVNENLIEKK
+106 NLIFKK
-120 TIHQFFDDEKLMFL
+120 EIEQFYDSEEGLFL
-134 PDRYI
+134 SDRFI
-139 TGSCPKCK
+139 KGTCPKCAAE
-147 SSDQYGDSCD
+147 DQYGDGCSV
-157 KCGAT
+157 CGTT
-162 YSPTDLL
+162 YSPDDLV
-169 NPKSVLSG
+169 NPVSSLSNSEL
-177 KTPIK
+177 TK
-182 KKTDHFFFKLS
+182 KKTEHVFFDLPQMKEFLENYLKDLTLQDPIKNKL
-193 DKKCTKFLNK
+193 NE
-203 WIYENNRLQEEARN
+203 WIEDGL
-217 KIKEWLSTDINNSSL
+217 KP
-232 IDWDISRDAPYF
+232 WDISRDKPYF
-244 GFKIPDQTDKYFYVW
+244 GFEIPGEKDKYFYVW
-259 LDAPIGYLAST
+259 LDAPIGYLASA

-279 SMKDLWD
+279 DMKDLWD
-286 QSSDYEIHHFIGKD
+286 ENSDYEIHHFIGKD

-348 DFAEKYDGELLR
+348 DFAENYDGELLR
-360 YYFADKFNNTIDD
+360 YYFADKFNNSIDD

-406 NDCNLS
+406 NGNNLS
-412 VNLDENFINKN
+412 VSLDEHFIKKN
-423 SARINEVIEH
+423 LAKIDEVIEH
-433 YENLNLSKSVKV
+433 YENLNLSKSVKI
-445 IMKIADEVNKYIN
+445 IMKMADEVNKYIN

-471 EVSTTAINC
+471 EVSSTAINC
-480 FRVISILLS
+480 FRVISILLN

-496 SRALAVFNEG
+496 SKALEIFNE
-506 SNNSFNNIGDY
+506 SSKDDFNNIKDY

-543 MENSNL
+543 MEDSNL

-583 VGNLGERTV
+583 VGDLGERTV
-592 FAGIKSAYSPEN
+592 FAGIKSAYDPEN

-635 DEGSIYLVSPDEGAK
+635 DEGSIYLISPDEGAK

>member
-1 MKKYFV
+1 MKSRKILV

-14 NGDLHLGHL
+14 NGSIHIGHVL
-23 VEYIQTDIW
+23 ESVITDIW
-32 VRFNRLIGN
+32 VRYQNINGN
-41 EVVYIC
+41 ECLYFC
-47 ADDAHGTPIM
+47 ADDTHGTPVM
-57 LKAESEKISPEELIE
+57 LKAKELGIEPEELIKRTRE
-72 KTLDRHKNDFDCFFI
+72 EHI
-87 KFDNFY
+87 KSYSRFNINFDNFY
-93 TTHSKENEQLATS
+93 TTNSDENKKYAEDIYQKCKEG
-106 IYMKLVNENLIEKK
+106 NLIFKK
-120 TIHQFFDDEKLMFL
+120 EIEQFYDSEEGLFL
-134 PDRYI
+134 SDRFI
-139 TGSCPKCK
+139 KGTCPKCGAE
-147 SSDQYGDSCD
+147 DQYGDGCSV
-157 KCGAT
+157 CGTT
-162 YSPTDLL
+162 YTPDDLL
-169 NPKSVLSG
+169 NPVSSLSNSEL
-177 KTPIK
+177 TK
-182 KKTDHFFFKLS
+182 KKTEHVFFDLPQMKDFLENYLKDLTLQDPIKNKL
-193 DKKCTKFLNK
+193 NE
-203 WIYENNRLQEEARN
+203 WIEDGL
-217 KIKEWLSTDINNSSL
+217 KP
-232 IDWDISRDAPYF
+232 WDISRDKPYF
-244 GFKIPDQTDKYFYVW
+244 GFEIPGEKDKYFYVW
-259 LDAPIGYLAST
+259 LDAPIGYLASA
-270 KNWAENNNI
+270 KNWAENNNMD
-279 SMKDLWD
+279 MKDLWGE
-286 QSSDYEIHHFIGKD
+286 SSDYEIHHFIGKD

-348 DFAEKYDGELLR
+348 DFAENYDGELLR
-360 YYFADKFNNTIDD
+360 YYFADKFNNSIDD

-406 NDCNLS
+406 NGNNLS
-412 VNLDENFINKN
+412 ANLDEDFIEKN
-423 SARINEVIEH
+423 LSMIDEVIEH
-433 YENLNLSKSVKV
+433 YENLNLSKSVKI
-445 IMKIADEVNKYIN
+445 IMKMADEVNKYIN

-471 EVSTTAINC
+471 EVSSTAINC
-480 FRVISILLS
+480 FRVISILLN

-496 SRALAVFNEG
+496 SKALEVFND
-506 SNNSFNNIGDY
+506 SATNDFNNIKDY

-543 MENSNL
+543 MEDSNL

-583 VGNLGERTV
+583 VGDLGERTV
-592 FAGIKSAYSPEN
+592 FAGIKSAYDPES

-628 MVLASSD
+628 MVLASSN
-635 DEGSIYLVSPDEGAK
+635 DEGSIYLISPDEGAK

>member
-1 MKKYFV
+1 MKSRKILV

-14 NGDLHLGHL
+14 NGSIHIGHVL
-23 VEYIQTDIW
+23 ESVITDIW
-32 VRFNRLIGN
+32 VRYQNINGN
-41 EVVYIC
+41 ECLYFC
-47 ADDAHGTPIM
+47 ADDTHGTPVM
-57 LKAESEKISPEELIE
+57 LKAKELGIDPEELIKRTRE
-72 KTLDRHKNDFDCFFI
+72 EHI
-87 KFDNFY
+87 KSYSRFNINFDNFY
-93 TTHSKENEQLATS
+93 TTHSDENKKYAED
-106 IYMKLVNENLIEKK
+106 IYQKCKKGNLIFKK
-120 TIHQFFDDEKLMFL
+120 EIEQFYDSEEGLFL
-134 PDRYI
+134 SDRFI
-139 TGSCPKCK
+139 KGTCPKCGAE
-147 SSDQYGDSCD
+147 DQYGDGCSV
-157 KCGAT
+157 CGTT
-162 YSPTDLL
+162 YTPDDLL
-169 NPKSVLSG
+169 NPVSSLSNSEL
-177 KTPIK
+177 TK
-182 KKTDHFFFKLS
+182 KKTEHVFFDLPQMKDFLENYLKDLTLQDPIKNKL
-193 DKKCTKFLNK
+193 NE
-203 WIYENNRLQEEARN
+203 WIEDGL
-217 KIKEWLSTDINNSSL
+217 KP
-232 IDWDISRDAPYF
+232 WDISRDKPYF
-244 GFKIPDQTDKYFYVW
+244 GFEIPGEKDKYFYVW
-259 LDAPIGYLAST
+259 LDAPIGYLASA
-270 KNWAENNNI
+270 KNWAENNNMD
-279 SMKDLWD
+279 MKDLWGE
-286 QSSDYEIHHFIGKD
+286 SSDYEIHHFIGKD

-348 DFAEKYDGELLR
+348 DFAENYDGELLR
-360 YYFADKFNNTIDD
+360 YYFADKFNNSIDD

-406 NDCNLS
+406 NGNNLS
-412 VNLDENFINKN
+412 ANLDVDFIEKN
-423 SARINEVIEH
+423 LSMIDEVIEH
-433 YENLNLSKSVKV
+433 YENLNLSKSVKI
-445 IMKIADEVNKYIN
+445 IMKMADEVNKYIN

-471 EVSTTAINC
+471 EVSSTAINC
-480 FRVISILLS
+480 FRVISILLN

-496 SRALAVFNEG
+496 SKALEVFND
-506 SNNSFNNIGDY
+506 SATNDFNNIKDY

-543 MENSNL
+543 MEDSNL

-583 VGNLGERTV
+583 VGDLGERTV
-592 FAGIKSAYSPEN
+592 FAGIKSAYDPES

-628 MVLASSD
+628 MVLASSN
-635 DEGSIYLVSPDEGAK
+635 DEGSIYLISPDEGAK

>member
-1 MKKYFV
+1 MKSRKILV

-14 NGDLHLGHL
+14 NGSIHIGHVL
-23 VEYIQTDIW
+23 ESVITDIW
-32 VRFNRLIGN
+32 VRYQNINGN
-41 EVVYIC
+41 ECLYFC
-47 ADDAHGTPIM
+47 ADDTHGTPVM
-57 LKAESEKISPEELIE
+57 LKAKELGIDPEELIKRTRE
-72 KTLDRHKNDFDCFFI
+72 EHI
-87 KFDNFY
+87 KSYSRFNIDFDNFY
-93 TTHSKENEQLATS
+93 TTHSDENKKYAEDIYEKCKEG
-106 IYMKLVNENLIEKK
+106 NLIFKK
-120 TIHQFFDDEKLMFL
+120 EIEQFYDSDEGLFL
-134 PDRYI
+134 SDRFI
-139 TGSCPKCK
+139 KGTCPKCGAE
-147 SSDQYGDSCD
+147 DQYGDGCSV
-157 KCGAT
+157 CGTT
-162 YSPTDLL
+162 YTPDDLL
-169 NPKSVLSG
+169 NPVSSLSNSELT
-177 KTPIK
+177 KKRTEHVFFDLPQMKDFLENYLKDLTLQDPIK
-182 KKTDHFFFKLS
+182 NKL
-193 DKKCTKFLNK
+193 NE
-203 WIYENNRLQEEARN
+203 WIEDGL
-217 KIKEWLSTDINNSSL
+217 KP
-232 IDWDISRDAPYF
+232 WDISRDKPYF
-244 GFKIPDQTDKYFYVW
+244 GFEIPGEKDKYFYVW
-259 LDAPIGYLAST
+259 LDAPIGYLASA
-270 KNWAENNNI
+270 KNWAENNNMD
-279 SMKDLWD
+279 MKDLWGE
-286 QSSDYEIHHFIGKD
+286 SSDYEIHHFIGKD

-348 DFAEKYDGELLR
+348 DFAENYDGELLR
-360 YYFADKFNNTIDD
+360 YYFADKFNNSIDD

-406 NDCNLS
+406 NGNNLS
-412 VNLDENFINKN
+412 ANLDEDFIEKN
-423 SARINEVIEH
+423 LSMIDEVIEH
-433 YENLNLSKSVKV
+433 YENLNLSKSVKI
-445 IMKIADEVNKYIN
+445 IMKMADEVNKYIN

-471 EVSTTAINC
+471 EVSSTAINC
-480 FRVISILLS
+480 FRVISILLN

-496 SRALAVFNEG
+496 SKALEVFND
-506 SNNSFNNIGDY
+506 SATNDFNNIKDY

-543 MENSNL
+543 MEDSNL

-583 VGNLGERTV
+583 VGDLGERTV
-592 FAGIKSAYSPEN
+592 FAGIKSAYDPES

-628 MVLASSD
+628 MVLASSN
-635 DEGSIYLVSPDEGAK
+635 DEGSIYLISPDEGAK